1 MNIRN
6 PAREI
11 EHLSGRGTTEAACVA
26 GMAEFGH
33 LNLHV
38 VRFQLWR

>member
-11 EHLSGRGTTEAACVA
+11 EHLSGRGTAEAARVA

>member
-6 PAREI
+6 LAREI
-11 EHLSGRGTTEAACVA
+11 EHLSGRGKAEAARVA

-33 LNLHV
+33 LNLHL